1 MNFSVIEDD
10 AHIVLTLQGDLDMP
24 NIKSFKE
31 SSFDITKKSDK
42 DLTLDFTNVS
52 YIDSSG
58 IGILL
63 TLHKLQKSKGKSF
76 RIINCSEHIAKIFS
90 LSSLNEVLCNE

>member
-1 MNFSVIEDD
+1 MNFSVTENESCITV
-10 AHIVLTLQGDLDMP
+10 ILSGDLDMP
-24 NIKSFKE
+24 SIKPFKE
-31 SSFDITKKSDK
+31 ASFEITKKSDK
-42 DLTLDFTNVS
+42 DLILDFKNVS

-63 TLHKLQKSKGKSF
+63 TLNKLQKGKGKSF

-90 LSSLNEVLCNE
+90 LSSLNDVLGNA

>member
-1 MNFSVIEDD
+1 MNYTLIEDETR
-10 AHIVLTLQGDLDMP
+10 IILTLQGDLDMP

-31 SSFDITKKSDK
+31 STFDITKNTNK
-42 DLTLDFTNVS
+42 DLMLDFTHVS

-76 RIINCSEHIAKIFS
+76 KIINCSEHISKIFS
-90 LSSLNEVLCNE
+90 LSSLSEVLGNT